1 MSRIA
6 KYPVDLPK
14 GVETNFAAEV
24 LSVKGPMGSLSQAIH
39 QSVQIV
45 KEGDTLTFHPADE
58 TSLANAMSGT
68 MRALVANMVTGVTK
82 GFERKL
88 TLVGVGYLQFKF
100 EIAQGPQAQAL
111 RGHLALLGLRMVHAP
126 DRKVADQRLQVLGM
140 VAQYH
145 DLLVD
150 AGLTERRE
158 LTHDQWLTL

>member
-39 QSVQIV
+39 QSVKIV

-58 TSLANAMSGT
+58 SALANAMSGT

-82 GFERKL
+82 GFER
-88 TLVGVGYLQFKF
+88 
-100 EIAQGPQAQAL
+100 
-111 RGHLALLGLRMVHAP
+111 
-126 DRKVADQRLQVLGM
+126 
-140 VAQYH
+140 
-145 DLLVD
+145 
-150 AGLTERRE
+150 
-158 LTHDQWLTL
+158 